1 MNVNNSNMNRS
12 EALFPK
18 NKDEL
23 YNCVQSKQCTIRK
36 LKGIQHVGKDMIII
50 IIVVCFIKLV

>member
-1 MNVNNSNMNRS
+1 MNMNNSNMNRS

-23 YNCVQSKQCTIRK
+23 FNCIQSRQCTIRK
-36 LKGIQHVGKDMIII
+36 LKGIQHVRKDIR
-50 IIVVCFIKLV
+50 LLLL